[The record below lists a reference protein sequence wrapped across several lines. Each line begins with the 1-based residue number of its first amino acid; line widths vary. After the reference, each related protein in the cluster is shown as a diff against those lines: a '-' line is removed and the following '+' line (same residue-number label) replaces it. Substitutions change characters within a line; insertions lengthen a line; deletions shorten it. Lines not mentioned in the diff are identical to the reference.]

1 MEYFRKLPFSRKSP
15 FVFRGD
21 DGVPVIWRLPDL
33 RPDAARC
40 VPAAISI
47 RYGEIPVE
55 PVSSL
60 EPVAGE
66 EHSTGKGRPAFGS
79 Q

>member
-15 FVFRGD
+15 FVFEVTMVSPSFGD
-21 DGVPVIWRLPDL
+21 SRICGQMLRVACPLPS
-33 RPDAARC
+33 AFAT
-40 VPAAISI
+40 A
-47 RYGEIPVE
+47 IPVE